1 MIRYSVQPRD
11 RMFVKAMEF
20 NLLLKICVKIL
31 AKIPEKTKVVNIV
44 RIFFIM
50 LNNLQQM
57 HLKLIQKE

>member
-31 AKIPEKTKVVNIV
+31 VKIPEKTKVVNIV